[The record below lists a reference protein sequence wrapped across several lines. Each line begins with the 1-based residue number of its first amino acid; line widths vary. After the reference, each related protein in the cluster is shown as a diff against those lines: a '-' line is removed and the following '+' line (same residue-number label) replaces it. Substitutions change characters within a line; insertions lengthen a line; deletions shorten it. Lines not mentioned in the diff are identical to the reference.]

1 MTPDGPDGSADAHG
15 PAAAGLA
22 DGAAAGAAAPT
33 VATVLAAGGVV
44 LHTLDGVAHV
54 LVVHR
59 PAYDDWSL
67 PKGHVDDGES
77 PEDAALREVSEETGV
92 AARIVRAA
100 GTTEHE
106 VELAEGRAT
115 KRVHWYVMRPA
126 HAEADPSSRAPDAEV
141 DRATWWPVDAAL
153 EDLTHAGERELLAR
167 TVQG

>member
-1 MTPDGPDGSADAHG
+1 MTPDGPDGSADAHD
-15 PAAAGLA
+15 PAAAGTA
-22 DGAAAGAAAPT
+22 DEAADEGPA

-44 LHTLDGVAHV
+44 LHTLDGVVHV

-77 PEDAALREVSEETGV
+77 PEDAALREVAEETGV
-92 AARIVRAA
+92 EARIARAA

-106 VELAEGRAT
+106 VVLVEGRAM
-115 KRVHWYVMRPA
+115 KRVHWYVMHPA
-126 HAEADPSSRAPDAEV
+126 HASADPSSRTPDTEV
-141 DRATWWPVDAAL
+141 DRATWWPVHAAL
-153 EDLTHAGERELLAR
+153 TDLTHAGERELLAR